1 MITEQKGQNPI
12 VSAGK
17 STGFTMEASGKMF
30 KMIMAGLYSDKA
42 KSITREIWSNAFD
55 AHSMAGCP
63 ERPFQVSLPSRFN
76 PQFSC
81 RDFGDGLSDEWMN
94 ANYVVLGRSSKE
106 DTNDA
111 VGKWG
116 VGRMSPT
123 AYTDTFTV
131 TSVHKGLKTIYNVT
145 VKADGSP
152 DLNTLVPTMK
162 TDEESG
168 VMISF
173 PVDPSDTR
181 LFKDAADTVSLGFEV
196 KPVAEDSSEVDW
208 PSFKSTV
215 TGEGYQFYECAQLSG
230 PYVRM
235 GCVLYPVEVN
245 HLKGGASWASG
256 LNVVVNVPIGAAD
269 VTASREDLSYGKDEN
284 TVGSLSKIFTGI
296 GHILEEDSLRSI
308 SKAKSLYEA
317 MQIYK
322 KASGFLRQKFDAEW
336 DGVELNNPRDR
347 NIVNHS
353 YLSREGWG
361 NSKTTMR
368 STTSL
373 LGYNVDSVYYYKSKG
388 PDTVLR
394 ATSRLRTKAKDLRRS
409 HNMVIAE
416 IPWDK
421 EAKKYDYTHYNDL
434 KRLYGE
440 DIFVDAATLPD
451 EGPVAK
457 TTRKTKVY
465 GLDFSDKEID
475 LTTGGIYFKSY
486 SGNVQDYR
494 NPLERTINLLTKVGY
509 ISANDYVIVPKT
521 HWKKFEGADNWK
533 YGPDV
538 IKEISSNKS
547 AEIIKESSVEFIS
560 YDILSLSQFSGG
572 FVGVIKAYYDLYNKG
587 KSSKVGVPEWRD
599 IAYKLDIPLPAIPRG
614 SSDNEEWKKAVYSI
628 YPLLDLI
635 ATHHKK
641 QRYDYVKLVDF
652 QNETLTKAKP

>member
-94 ANYVVLGRSSKE
+94 DNYVVLGRSSKE

-131 TSVHKGLKTIYNVT
+131 TSIHKGLKTIYNVT

-152 DLNTLVPTMK
+152 DLNTLVPTME

-215 TGEGYQFYECAQLSG
+215 TGEGYQFYECSQLSG
-230 PYVRM
+230 PHIRM
-235 GCVLYPVEVN
+235 GCVLYPVKVDN
-245 HLKGGASWASG
+245 LVDGASWASR
-256 LNVVVNVPIGAAD
+256 LNIVVNVPIGAAD

-296 GHILEEDSLRSI
+296 GHVLREDSVRSI

-317 MQIYK
+317 MQIYT
-322 KASGFLRQKFDAEW
+322 KASGFLRQKFDADW
-336 DGVELNNPRDR
+336 DGTILSSTRGCEV
-347 NIVNHS
+347 VHHS
-353 YLSREGWG
+353 YLVRDSWG
-361 NSKTTMR
+361 SHKVFKR

-373 LGYNVDSVYYYKSKG
+373 LGRNVDSVYYYKAKG
-388 PDTVLR
+388 PDALPR
-394 ATSRLRTKAKDLRRS
+394 ATSRLRTKARDMYRG
-409 HNMVIAE
+409 HNMVVAE
-416 IPWDK
+416 ITWDK
-421 EAKKYDYTHYNDL
+421 EAKKYDYTQYNEL
-434 KRLYGE
+434 KRIYGE
-440 DIFVDAATLPD
+440 DIFIDATLLPD

-465 GLDFSDKEID
+465 NLDFSNKEID

-486 SGNVQDYR
+486 GGNVQGCYHSI
-494 NPLERTINLLTKVGY
+494 ERIIHLLTKVGY
-509 ISANDYVIVPKT
+509 ISANDHVIVPKT

-547 AEIIKESSVEFIS
+547 AEIIKESSEEFIS

-572 FVGVIKAYYDLYNKG
+572 FVGVIKAFYDLYDKG
-587 KSSKVGVPEWRD
+587 KSSKVMVSDWRD
-599 IAYKLDIPLPAIPRG
+599 IAQKLNIPLPAIPRG
-614 SSDNEEWKKAVYSI
+614 SYDNEKWEKAIYSI
-628 YPLLDLI
+628 YPLLKLI
-635 ATHHKK
+635 GTQHSK

-652 QNETLTKAKP
+652 QNETLTKA